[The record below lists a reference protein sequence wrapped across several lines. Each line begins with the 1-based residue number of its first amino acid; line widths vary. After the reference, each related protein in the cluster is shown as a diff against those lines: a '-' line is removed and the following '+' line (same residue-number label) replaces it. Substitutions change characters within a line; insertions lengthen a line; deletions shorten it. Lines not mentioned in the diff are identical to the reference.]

1 MTAFFEFFQTL
12 GMVFVALLARFALL
26 LAAFGV
32 VAVPV
37 LLVAAGVRRAAHRRH
52 LRQAH

>member
-1 MTAFFEFFQTL
+1 MTAFFELLTTA

-26 LAAFGV
+26 LLAFGV

-37 LLVAAGVRRAAHRRH
+37 LVVAAGVRRAHRRH
-52 LRQAH
+52 LGRAH